1 MRWYFTFLSEIFV
14 YVSVSVQDMN
24 YIINTFSIV
33 FFKIIN
39 LLPIQITLPHM
50 YICCAMLCSHIH
62 IYFLPYVHILIWYL
76 RLEIQTTQPPE
87 ELLFGET
94 AFQEIYKHKRL

>member
-1 MRWYFTFLSEIFV
+1 MRWYFTFLSEYFV

-39 LLPIQITLPHM
+39 LLLLQITLPHM
-50 YICCAMLCSHIH
+50 YIRYALLCTHIH
-62 IYFLPYVHILIWYL
+62 IYSLIYVHILIWYL
-76 RLEIQTTQPPE
+76 RLEIQTIQPPE
-87 ELLFGET
+87 ELLFGKT
-94 AFQEIYKHKRL
+94 AF